1 MILDYLGR
9 ALANLSLML
18 KQPLPSFC
26 DIETAHGNS
35 LITKQGDYVSWL
47 RVDGM
52 RRMSTRADVERIA
65 MGQRVDLSGAL
76 EERGHAIVGFYI
88 SDPEA
93 SGVQID
99 QANIG
104 PCREVAR
111 QVGLEL
117 SDILNERQELWPR
130 VMRWEAAYFVL
141 WTRKA
146 VLTKEERK
154 QVREEQV
161 AMMKEGPF
169 AGGSQK
175 YYFRSEIMAARHD
188 AFVSRVASALR
199 AGDIAVGEVTA
210 HEALSIIRETIYRET
225 AGSQWKATLPGDRVM
240 PRMPDG
246 DAKTVDPEHLL
257 WPSLRSQIF
266 HLDAVTQGGQ
276 RVQIGDNVYAPVDM
290 VLGPEEPRSFIELS
304 AALGADRIPWRFA
317 AIIEGGGRTAMT
329 MKEIGASF
337 LSMFPQ
343 NADLRRAFQA
353 LKEER
358 ATNNH
363 IAVKLRVSFATWAP
377 VEDVRK
383 LRRRASTLAQRIE
396 GWGNCKATTITGD
409 PLEGLMSSVPGIALA
424 STGTPALA
432 LLGEALLMMPWNRT
446 ASPWASGSVLF
457 RRPDG
462 GIWPYDPS
470 GGSKRPQVLDIFVAP
485 PRSGKSVL
493 ANTINLGLCL
503 SSAVLGSKGAR
514 LPLIGKLDIGP
525 SAEGFVRLLQEA
537 LGPARRNEAIFVT
550 MQFAPGYEVNIF
562 DTQVGCDYPLPLER
576 AFLQNFLAL
585 ATLPP
590 DTSTPFEGMSQLIG
604 LVIDEA
610 YRLCTGVAGGAP
622 KGYRP
627 GVELDVDAAVARH
640 GIDLHR
646 DDPWWRDVV
655 TALFEYGE
663 YDLAAVAQRHAVPL
677 LEDLISAARAEQV
690 QDVFAKLRINATHED
705 ATQLFERYIYDVIK
719 RYPTLNRPTKLD
731 FGPARV
737 IVMDLASVAP
747 TGSAQSNRQTEMMY
761 MLGRHVLARNFFLHP
776 DYAQYVPEAVRDYHR
791 ARFQEVQEA
800 VKRLDYD
807 EWHRTQGSPQV
818 RAQAELD
825 CREGPKHNI
834 QLGFASQRLSDM
846 GDAIVSQSTG
856 RFVLKAG
863 DEREVAE
870 IIDRFNLS
878 EASAAIVRY
887 GLNGPSDRGAPFLA
901 ILQVDDAKYEQM
913 LVNQLGP
920 RELWA
925 FSTTPGDT
933 GLRNRLY
940 DRLGSSEALKRLA
953 RVFPAGSAQTEI
965 NRRKDAR
972 LRRGELDARAATG
985 VIDELAA
992 ELTDGRGLG
1001 IVLREQPGE
1010 ASHALADAGNAKP
1023 LPVAVAAE

>member
-1 MILDYLGR
+1 MIGVISR
-9 ALANLSLML
+9 ALAGLSLAL

-26 DIETAHGNS
+26 DLETSHGDA
-35 LITKQGDYVSWL
+35 LVTRQGDYVSWL

-65 MGQRVDLSGAL
+65 MGQRVDLSGTL

-99 QANIG
+99 QASIG

-111 QVGLEL
+111 QLGIEL
-117 SDILNERQELWPR
+117 SDILDERQELWPR

-141 WTRKA
+141 WTRRA

-154 QVREEQV
+154 QAKEEQ
-161 AMMKEGPF
+161 AAIAKAGPLP
-169 AGGSQK
+169 GESQK
-175 YYFRSEIMAARHD
+175 YFMRSEIMSARHD
-188 AFVSRVASALR
+188 AFVSRVTAALR
-199 AGDIAVGEVTA
+199 AGDIAVSAVTA
-210 HEALSIIRETIYRET
+210 HQALAIIRETIYRET

-240 PRMPDG
+240 PRIPDDEARASHAG
-246 DAKTVDPEHLL
+246 NLL
-257 WPSLRSQIF
+257 WPSIASQIF
-266 HLDAVTQGGQ
+266 HLDAVAQGGQ
-276 RVQIGDNVYAPVDM
+276 RVRVGDNVYAPVDM
-290 VLGPEEPRSFIELS
+290 ALGPEEPRSFIELS

-317 AIIEGGGRTAMT
+317 AVIEGGGKTAMT
-329 MKEIGASF
+329 MKEVAASF
-337 LSMFPQ
+337 LAMFPQ

-353 LKEER
+353 LKDER

-363 IAVKLRVSFATWAP
+363 IAVKMRVSCATWAP
-377 VEDVRK
+377 VEDGRK

-396 GWGNCKATTITGD
+396 GWGNCKATMVSGD
-409 PLEGLMSSVPGIALA
+409 PVEGAMSSVPGLSLT

-432 LLGEALLMMPWNRT
+432 LFGEALLMMPWNRT

-493 ANTINLGLCL
+493 ANTINMGLCL
-503 SSAVLGSKGAR
+503 SSAVLGAKGAR

-562 DTQVGCDYPLPLER
+562 DLQLGCDYPLPLER

-590 DTSTPFEGMSQLIG
+590 DTSTPFEGMSQLIS
-604 LVIDEA
+604 LVVDEA
-610 YRLCTGVAGGAP
+610 YRLCTGVAGGSP

-627 GVELDVDAAVARH
+627 GVEPAVDAALAQY

-655 TALFEYGE
+655 SALFDRGE
-663 YDLAAVAQRHAVPL
+663 YTLAAVAQRHAVPL

-690 QDVFAKLRINATHED
+690 QDVFAKLKINATHED
-705 ATQLFERYIYDVIK
+705 STALFERYIYDIIK
-719 RYPTLNRPTKLD
+719 RYPTLNRPTRLD

-737 IVMDLASVAP
+737 IVMDLAAVAP

-761 MLGRHVLARNFFLHP
+761 MLGRHILARNFFLHP
-776 DYAQYVPEAVRDYHR
+776 DYAQYVPEPVRSYHR

-807 EWHRTQGSPQV
+807 EWHRTAGSPQV

-825 CREGPKHNI
+825 CREGTKHNI

-863 DEREVAE
+863 DEREMAE

-878 EASAAIVRY
+878 EASAGVVRY

-953 RVFPAGSAQTEI
+953 RVFPAGSAQSEI
-965 NRRKDAR
+965 NRRKDER
-972 LRRGELDARAATG
+972 LRRGEQDARAATG
-985 VIDELAA
+985 VIDELAG

-1001 IVLREQPGE
+1001 IVLRDQAEPRRP
-1010 ASHALADAGNAKP
+1010 ANDPSVP
-1023 LPVAVAAE
+1023 PSIPIAAE

>member
-1 MILDYLGR
+1 MIAAIGR

-18 KQPLPSFC
+18 RQPFASFC
-26 DIETAHGNS
+26 DIETAHDNA
-35 LITKQGDYVSWL
+35 LVTKQGDYVSWL

-52 RRMSTRADVERIA
+52 RRMSTRQDVERIA
-65 MGQRVDLSGAL
+65 LGQRIDLSGSL

-93 SGVQID
+93 SGVQIE
-99 QANIG
+99 QANLG

-111 QVGLEL
+111 QLGVEL
-117 SDILNERQELWPR
+117 GDILDERRDLWPR

-146 VLTKEERK
+146 VLTKEERR
-154 QVREEQV
+154 QVREEQAALARACPLV
-161 AMMKEGPF
+161 GE
-169 AGGSQK
+169 SQK
-175 YYFRSEIMAARHD
+175 YFQRSEIMSARHD
-188 AFVSRVASALR
+188 AFVSRVAAALR
-199 AGDIAVGEVTA
+199 AGDIAVGEVAA
-210 HEALSIIRETIYRET
+210 HQALSIIRETIYRET

-240 PRMPDG
+240 PRIPDDETG
-246 DAKTVDPEHLL
+246 AVNPGCML

-276 RVQIGDNVYAPVDM
+276 RVQVGDNVYAPVDM
-290 VLGPEEPRSFIELS
+290 ALGPEEPRSFIELS
-304 AALGADRIPWRFA
+304 AALGADRIPWRCV

-329 MKEIGASF
+329 MKEVGASF

-343 NADLRRAFQA
+343 NNDLRRAFQA
-353 LKEER
+353 LRDER
-358 ATNNH
+358 AVNNH
-363 IAVKLRVSFATWAP
+363 IAVKLRMSFATWAP

-396 GWGNCKATTITGD
+396 GWGNCKATTISGD
-409 PLEGLMSSVPGIALA
+409 PLEGLMSSVPGLALA

-432 LLGEALLMMPWNRT
+432 LLGDALLMMPWNRT
-446 ASPWASGSVLF
+446 ASPWASGAVLF

-503 SSAVLGSKGAR
+503 SSAVLGANGAR

-562 DTQVGCDYPLPLER
+562 DTQLGCDYPLPLER

-610 YRLCTGVAGGAP
+610 YRLCTSVAGGSP

-627 GVELDVDAAVARH
+627 GTEPHVDAALAHH

-646 DDPWWRDVV
+646 EDPWWRDVV
-655 TALFEYGE
+655 TALFERGE
-663 YDLAAVAQRHAVPL
+663 HDLAAVAQRHAMPL

-690 QDVFAKLRINATHED
+690 QDVFAKLKINATHED
-705 ATQLFERYIYDVIK
+705 ATKLFERYIYDVIK
-719 RYPTLNRPTKLD
+719 RYPTLNRPTRLD
-731 FGPARV
+731 FGAARV

-776 DYAQYVPEAVRDYHR
+776 DYAQYVPEPMRAFHR

-825 CREGPKHNI
+825 AREGPKHNI
-834 QLGFASQRLSDM
+834 QMGFASQRLSDM

-863 DEREVAE
+863 DEREMAE

-878 EASAAIVRY
+878 EASAAVVRY

-940 DRLGSSEALKRLA
+940 DGLGSSEALKRLA

-972 LRRGELDARAATG
+972 LRRGELDARAAIG
-985 VIDELAA
+985 VIDELAG
-992 ELTDGRGLG
+992 ELIDGRGLG
-1001 IVLREQPGE
+1001 IVLRDHPGE
-1010 ASHALADAGNAKP
+1010 VTRPPANEPPARVRPA
-1023 LPVAVAAE
+1023 AVAAE